1 MSEYVLEVGK
11 KGFDRL
17 KFINIVFGEHSRNLL
32 RRAGIG
38 RGNRILEIGCGTGS
52 MTTWLAEQ
60 VGAEGRVV
68 AVDASDKQLEIAR
81 KAAQEAGSTNI
92 EFIRSTVE
100 SLELPNDSFD
110 MAYCRLLL
118 MHLKDPSGTLAR
130 MKKYLRPRGVI
141 VCEEPHASSLTTSPR
156 NESIERLNGLFL
168 QLGKLQGLDFD
179 IGDKLLT
186 LLASA
191 GYLDAHAYFVQP
203 VISMRDAVD
212 FVLMGAREIAPVAVK
227 VGLATEEDAQ
237 RTLSEL
243 QNSASVPGA
252 YYTFPR
258 QAQVYACKA
267 GSSS

>member
-17 KFINIVFGEHSRNLL
+17 KFINGVFGEHSRNLL

-38 RGNRILEIGCGTGS
+38 KGNRVLEIGCGTGS
-52 MTTWLAEQ
+52 MATWLGEQ

-81 KAAQEAGSTNI
+81 RIAQETQRTNI
-92 EFIRSTVE
+92 EFVCSAVE

-110 MAYCRLLL
+110 MVYCRLLL
-118 MHLKDPSGTLAR
+118 MHLKNPSGTLAR
-130 MKKYLRPRGVI
+130 MKKYLRPGGVI
-141 VCEEPHASSLTTSPR
+141 VCEEPHASSLMTSPR
-156 NESIERLNGLFL
+156 NESIERLNALFV
-168 QLGKLQGLDFD
+168 QLGRLQGLDFD
-179 IGDKLLT
+179 IGDKLLP

-191 GYLDAHAYFVQP
+191 GYSEVRAYFVQP
-203 VISMRDAVD
+203 VIPMAEAVD

-227 VGLATEEDAQ
+227 VGLVTEEDAQ
-237 RTLSEL
+237 KTLSEL
-243 QNSASVPGA
+243 RNSASVPGA

-258 QAQVYACKA
+258 QAQVHAFKPV
-267 GSSS
+267 